1 MVCCGFRMVIEIR
14 DKSIRLTYM
23 LALRFTNDSKCTL
36 EWQTA
41 GTRTSLHVRAV
52 LSENLLSTVSG
63 RAAILKQKRIAAE
76 AGLTYQLANSTNAS

>member
-1 MVCCGFRMVIEIR
+1 MVIEIR
-14 DKSIRLTYM
+14 NKSIRLTYM
-23 LALRFTNDSKCTL
+23 LALRFTNDNKCTSL

-76 AGLTYQLANSTNAS
+76 AGLTYQLANSTNVS